1 MMEGGEELKKEIWC
15 FEDRLERGGGHEEV
29 VGIYTVQAVILC
41 V

>member
-1 MMEGGEELKKEIWC
+1 MV
-15 FEDRLERGGGHEEV
+15 FEDRLERGGGQEEV